1 MCNPAIQSEVEVDPA
16 LESDSALGTDDMQ
29 SYSTSLASSVEE
41 YKVEHGR
48 RFHAYREGAYN
59 FPNDDKEQDRLDMV
73 HHMQILAKGNKLFL
87 SPLPSPPKR
96 ILDVGT
102 GTGIWAIE
110 AGDAYPDAE
119 IVGNDLSPIQPR
131 WVPPNVCFEVDDV
144 ESDWPVRDPFD
155 LVHVRYMAGSIADW
169 PRLFRQAFA
178 ATKPGGWAEFSDY
191 EMNYYSDDCSM
202 PEDSNMKKL
211 AELLVEGCDKIGR
224 TVSPGPKL
232 KGWMEQAGF
241 KDIQQEVCKL
251 PMGAWPKDKTM
262 KKIGAFNFVQT
273 YEGLEAFVLAVF
285 TRILG
290 WTADEVQ
297 VFIAKC
303 RADMKRK
310 DVHMV
315 LNFWVV
321 YGQRPEEEEDPKAA
335 AA

>member
-87 SPLPSPPKR
+87 SPLSSPPKR

-131 WVPPNVCFEVDDV
+131 WVPPNVRFEVDDV
-144 ESDWPVRDPFD
+144 ESDWPARDPFD

-191 EMNYYSDDCSM
+191 EMNYYSDDGSM

-241 KDIQQEVCKL
+241 ENIQQE
-251 PMGAWPKDKTM
+251 
-262 KKIGAFNFVQT
+262 IGAFNFVQT

-303 RADMKRK
+303 RADMKKK

-335 AA
+335 AV

>member
-1 MCNPAIQSEVEVDPA
+1 MCNPATQEVEVDPV
-16 LESDSALGTDDMQ
+16 LESDSALGSDDMQ

-87 SPLPSPPKR
+87 APLSSPPKR

-131 WVPPNVCFEVDDV
+131 WVPPNVRFEVDDV
-144 ESDWPVRDPFD
+144 ESDWPVRDFFD

-191 EMNYYSDDCSM
+191 EMKYYSDDGSM
-202 PEDSNMKKL
+202 PDDSYMKKL

-224 TVSPGPKL
+224 TVSPGPSL

-241 KDIQQEVCKL
+241 TNIKQEICKL
-251 PMGAWPKDKTM
+251 PMGAWPKDNTM
-262 KKIGAFNFVQT
+262 KQIGAFNFVQT

-297 VFIAKC
+297 IFIAKC
-303 RADMKRK
+303 RADMKKK

-315 LNFWVV
+315 LNFYVV
-321 YGQRPEEEEDPKAA
+321 YGQRPEEEDPKTEA
-335 AA
+335 